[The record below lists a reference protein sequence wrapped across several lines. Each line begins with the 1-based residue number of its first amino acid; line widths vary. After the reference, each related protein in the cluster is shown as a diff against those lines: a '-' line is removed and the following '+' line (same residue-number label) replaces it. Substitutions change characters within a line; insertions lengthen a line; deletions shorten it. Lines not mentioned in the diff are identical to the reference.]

1 MATAPSRREPERK
14 DDTMKILHLI
24 SGGDSGGAKTHLF
37 SLLDKLKTMADVR
50 VGCLM
55 EGVFYKEIQ
64 EKGIDNVLFLQKNRF
79 DLSVVDSIARMINE
93 EGFDVFHVHGARAN
107 FVACF
112 VMRKINI
119 PTITTV
125 HSDYLLDFDQFIKKL
140 VFTNLNKLALKR
152 IPYYI
157 AVSDNFKDMLISRGF
172 KPNSIHTVYNGMDFS
187 CVPENPT
194 PKGEFAQK
202 RGFAYDENKTYVGIA
217 ARFDAVKGVDVFIKA
232 AGEVLK
238 KRDNVEFLIA
248 GDGVEREK
256 LTHLAK
262 ETGFSDRIRFLGFE
276 RDMYGF
282 LNLIDINCLTS
293 LCESFPYSML
303 EGAAMGR
310 CMVASRVG
318 GIPSLVVEGETGM
331 LFESGNH
338 MEMAEKLNVLI
349 DNPDL
354 IKEMGENIKRRATT
368 LFTNENFART
378 HMEIYKNIVED
389 YRSEKKYD
397 FVISGYYGFHNNGDD
412 ALLLAIV
419 EEIKKAKADARLLVL
434 SQRPEETKALYR
446 VDAISR
452 VNPFKL
458 FDAFKRAKVLLSGGG
473 SLLQDETSSK
483 SLWYYLLIIKL
494 AKLCGCRVMQFAN
507 GFGPVK
513 RGLNRTLTAR
523 VINECVDRIT
533 LREAGSEKV
542 MREIGVNGDICVT
555 ADPAM
560 LLEGIGENELCRLFE
575 KEKIPMGD
583 YVAVSVREWKKNP
596 GGFEE
601 SVAESIK
608 AFAEKHS
615 LNVVFVPM
623 QYPHDVKISQRIAS
637 LIGERAYVPENKL
650 SIREAI
656 GVVGKAKINV
666 AMRLHSMIYSVS
678 KGVKTVALRYD
689 PKIDGFMEYVG
700 LDGVIDV
707 EKVTK
712 ENLEDMLNMALEGLT
727 LTDCGALR
735 EKAKV
740 NTEMAMELLQK

>member
-1 MATAPSRREPERK
+1 
-14 DDTMKILHLI
+14 MKVLHLI

-55 EGVFYKEIQ
+55 EGVFYQEIL
-64 EKGIDNVLFLQKNRF
+64 EKDIDSVLFKQKNRF
-79 DLSVVDSIARMINE
+79 DLSVVDDIANMINN

-112 VMRKINI
+112 VMKKIKI
-119 PTITTV
+119 PTVTTV

-140 VFTNLNKLALKR
+140 VFTNLNKWALNK

-172 KPNSIHTVYNGMDFS
+172 RPNSIHTVYNGMDFS
-187 CVPENPT
+187 CVPDVAT
-194 PKGEFAQK
+194 PKEEYAQK
-202 RGFAYDENKTYVGIA
+202 HGFTYDENKIYVGIA

-238 KRDNVEFLIA
+238 KKDNVEFLIA
-248 GDGVEREK
+248 GDGVDRDK
-256 LTHLAK
+256 LTLLAE
-262 ETGFSDRIRFLGFE
+262 ETGSPGKIRFLGFE

-318 GIPSLVVEGETGM
+318 GIPSLVVEDETGL
-331 LFESGNH
+331 LFESGNYA
-338 MEMAEKLNVLI
+338 EMAGKLISLI
-349 DNPDL
+349 DSPEK
-354 IKEMGENIKRRATT
+354 IKQMGENIKMRATT

-378 HMEIYKNIVED
+378 HIEIYESIIKD
-389 YRSEKKYD
+389 YHETKKYD

-412 ALLLAIV
+412 ALLLAIT
-419 EEIKKAKADARLLVL
+419 EEIKNSSKNARVAVL
-434 SQRPEETKALYR
+434 SQRAQETKEIYR
-446 VDAISR
+446 VDAVSR
-452 VNPFKL
+452 VNPFALIKVM
-458 FDAFKRAKVLLSGGG
+458 KNAKVLLSGGG

-483 SLWYYLLIIKL
+483 SLWYYIFIKKL
-494 AKLCGCRVMQFAN
+494 AKMLSLKVMQFAN

-513 RGLNRTLTAR
+513 RKFNRRLTAK
-523 VINECVDRIT
+523 VINKNVDVIT
-533 LREAGSEKV
+533 LRDDTSKKLME
-542 MREIGVNGDICVT
+542 EIGVTKPISVT

-560 LLEGIGENELCRLFE
+560 LLEGIGEGELIKLFE
-575 KEKIPMGD
+575 KEKIPTGD
-583 YVAVSVREWKKNP
+583 YVTVSVRDWKHSAP
-596 GGFEE
+596 DLEV

-608 AFAEKHS
+608 AFCEKYGM
-615 LNVVFVPM
+615 NVVFIPM
-623 QYPHDVKISQRIAS
+623 QYPHDVAISKRIAS
-637 LIGERAYVPENKL
+637 LIGKGAYVPEKQV

-656 GVVGKAKINV
+656 GIIAKSKLNI

-678 KGVKTVALRYD
+678 SNVKTVALRYD
-689 PKIDGFMEYVG
+689 PKIDGFMDYVG
-700 LDGVIDV
+700 LDGIIDV

-712 ENLEDMLNMALEGLT
+712 EGLEEVMTMAYESLPI
-727 LTDCGALR
+727 TDCESLR

-740 NTEMAMELLQK
+740 NTEKAMELIQN